1 MIIHKQLRSGLG
13 IVLCFAFLLSCK
25 EKKNSGFLF
34 PEHLL
39 QEGDLAFRCGRSIAS
54 NTILTADAVGEYSH
68 VGIVVKQNNRFKI
81 IHAVPDERD
90 SEYDTDRVKIDDLQ
104 TFFKPERSISGA
116 IMRVNDSTIATTAAH
131 RALQIFERGT
141 LFDHNYNLSDSSK
154 MYCTELI
161 YFVYKEA
168 GIDLT
173 EGRRSNIKLPA
184 VSGIYIFPSD
194 IQKNSILQLLYR
206 Y

>member
-1 MIIHKQLRSGLG
+1 MIVHKQLRSGIG
-13 IVLCFAFLLSCK
+13 IVLCLSFLLSCK
-25 EKKNSGFLF
+25 EARHQDFLF

-39 QEGDLAFRCGRSIAS
+39 REGDLAFRCGRSMAS
-54 NTILTADAVGEYSH
+54 NTVLAADAGGEYSH
-68 VGIVVKQNNRFKI
+68 VGIVVKQNDTFKI
-81 IHAVPDERD
+81 IHAVPDEHD
-90 SEYDTDRVKIDDLQ
+90 NEYDVDRVKMDDIQ
-104 TFFKPERSISGA
+104 TFFSPEKSIYGA

-131 RALQIFERGT
+131 RALQIIEQGT
-141 LFDHNYNLSDSSK
+141 LFDHNYDLSDSSK

-173 EGRRSNIKLPA
+173 EGRRSNVKLPV
-184 VSGIYIFPSD
+184 VSGTYIFPSD
-194 IQKNSILQLLYR
+194 IQKNSSLQLLYR